1 MKKSVYS
8 PLNKPTIVYVNYK
21 KSISDIIKT
30 ENGTFALPTEA
41 FVEDL
46 LMLFFSKYPQV
57 FKNAIPG
64 TVRYSVNG
72 QLSSFNQELSTG
84 DTVTLELLS
93 EKELQNELKM
103 ELSEHIK
110 LKALPFSTE
119 DFISEV
125 FKNDTESFDE
135 IMKKFADCYEEYFE
149 HEEEFESYC
158 NLLWRIWNAFPHAH
172 LENKSPMEVL
182 HKELVEQ
189 EQELFQNIKK
199 IK

>member
-21 KSISDIIKT
+21 ESISDIIKT
-30 ENGTFALPTEA
+30 ENGTFALPAEA

-64 TVRYSVNG
+64 TIRYTING
-72 QLSSFNQELSTG
+72 QSSSFNQELNIG

-93 EKELQNELKM
+93 EEELQNELRI
-103 ELSEHIK
+103 ELSEQIK
-110 LKALPFSTE
+110 LRKLPFSTE

-125 FKNDTESFDE
+125 FKNDMESFDE
-135 IMKKFADCYEEYFE
+135 IMKRFADNYEEYFD
-149 HEEEFESYC
+149 HEDEFESYC

-172 LENKSPMEVL
+172 LKNKSPMEVL
-182 HKELVEQ
+182 HKELMEQ
-189 EQELFQNIKK
+189 EQKLFQKMKK